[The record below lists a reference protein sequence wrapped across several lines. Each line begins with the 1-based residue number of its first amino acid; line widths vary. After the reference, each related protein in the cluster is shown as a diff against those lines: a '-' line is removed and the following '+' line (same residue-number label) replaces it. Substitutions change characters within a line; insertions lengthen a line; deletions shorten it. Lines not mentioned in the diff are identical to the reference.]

1 MSSVVVDEDGIGGG
15 VKDILR
21 CQGFVNNSTPMKVEG
36 EKENFSN
43 LKSQCYFKLAD
54 KVRDNEVYIKDTSI
68 QEVLIQELE
77 QIKQKD
83 MDKDGKKSIIP
94 KDKIKELIG
103 RSPDY
108 ADMLMMRVYFELYK
122 TKSWVDSLY

>member
-1 MSSVVVDEDGIGGG
+1 
-15 VKDILR
+15 
-21 CQGFVNNSTPMKVEG
+21 MKVEG

-54 KVRDNEVYIKDTSI
+54 KVRDNKVYIKDSSI
-68 QEVLIQELE
+68 MEIMIQELE

-83 MDKDGKKSIIP
+83 MDKDGKKAVIP
-94 KDKIKELIG
+94 KDQIKDLIG

-108 ADMLMMRVYFELYK
+108 ADMLMMRVYFEMYK
-122 TKSWVDSLY
+122 TASWLDDLY